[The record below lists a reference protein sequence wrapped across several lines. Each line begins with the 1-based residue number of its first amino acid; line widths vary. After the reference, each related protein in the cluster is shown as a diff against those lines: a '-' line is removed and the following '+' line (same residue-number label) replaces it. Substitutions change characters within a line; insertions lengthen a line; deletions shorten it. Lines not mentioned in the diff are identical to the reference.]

1 MNSKLSKQDI
11 LQMLN
16 RSHPSSHIGAQARC
30 FGGETPSAVL
40 GRYIV
45 AAVHD
50 LYGETSSD
58 EANLQRISHG
68 LELGS
73 ALLERVAGRLRKGV
87 H

>member
-1 MNSKLSKQDI
+1 MDGRLSKHDI

-16 RSHPSSHIGAQARC
+16 SAYPSSRIGAQAEC
-30 FGGETPSAVL
+30 FGGETPNAVL

-58 EANLQRISHG
+58 EANLRRISHG
-68 LELGS
+68 LEVAS
-73 ALLERVAGRLRKGV
+73 ALLERVAGRLCKGLQ
-87 H
+87 